1 MKSLILFFS
10 FFCTFRAAMAQ
21 SLVASNFIPENEV
34 RQVETFLA
42 SDDMRGRKTFSPEI
56 EKASDFIINKFKEAG
71 LKPFF
76 ANDFKQSF
84 FLYSSKLISATLKL
98 NGNTLPDS
106 AFTIFSGT
114 NQIYFNSIDSF
125 VRVDVSKD
133 LGSAARNQLISKYL
147 RATSVLPANILLV
160 VDPGQKGLIKRLKR
174 FSLSGLVGNQ
184 KTVLVVETAAP
195 LTSIFLQA
203 INEVKQQSLNNV
215 AGILRGTEKPEE
227 YIIFSAHYDHL
238 GTGNN
243 SSAMRQPIPGQDSIF
258 NGANDDASGT
268 TAVIELAKYFGKKHL
283 NKRSII
289 FTTFTAEEIG
299 EYGSQYFSSHIDNK
313 KVIAMF
319 NIEMIGTLSKWG
331 TNSAYITGFERSN
344 FGTLLQANLKSSSFK
359 FYPDPYPEQ
368 NLFYRSDNAQLA
380 LKGVPAHTISTSKM
394 DDERNYHTPQDE
406 IKTLDLE
413 NMTRIIDAIALSS
426 KQLISGKETPDR
438 VAIENE

>member
-1 MKSLILFFS
+1 MKTLILFFS
-10 FFCTFRAAMAQ
+10 LCFIFKAGSAQ
-21 SLVASNFIPENEV
+21 HKPAYNLIPENEV

-42 SDDMRGRKTFSPEI
+42 SDDMKGRKTFSPEI
-56 EKASDFIINKFKEAG
+56 IKASDFIVSKFNEAG

-76 ANDFKQSF
+76 NNDFKQNF
-84 FLYSSKLISATLKL
+84 FLYSSKLISATLKV
-98 NGNTLPDS
+98 NGYSLPDS
-106 AFTIFSGT
+106 AFTVISGK
-114 NQIYFNSIDSF
+114 NQIYLNIDSF
-125 VRVDVSKD
+125 VRINVSKD
-133 LGSAARNQLISKYL
+133 LGSTEKNQLISKYL
-147 RATSVLPANILLV
+147 RAKAVLPANMLLV
-160 VDPGQKGLIKRLKR
+160 VDPALKGLIKRLKR
-174 FSLSGLVGNQ
+174 FSLSGLVENQ
-184 KTVLVVETAAP
+184 KTVLVVETAVP
-195 LTSIFLQA
+195 VNSILLQA
-203 INEVKQQSLNNV
+203 TMEVKKQALNNV
-215 AGILRGTEKPEE
+215 AGILRGVEKPEE

-238 GTGNN
+238 GAGNN
-243 SSAMRQPIPGQDSIF
+243 SSAMRQPIFGQDSIF

-299 EYGSQYFSSHIDNK
+299 EYGSQYFSSQIDNK

-344 FGTLLQANLKSSSFK
+344 FGTLLQANLKNSSFK
-359 FYPDPYPEQ
+359 FYPDPYPAQ

-394 DDERNYHTPQDE
+394 DNEPYYHTPQDE
-406 IKTLDLE
+406 VKTLDLK

-426 KQLISGKETPDR
+426 TQLVSGEETPNR
-438 VAIENE
+438 VAIQNE

>member
-1 MKSLILFFS
+1 
-10 FFCTFRAAMAQ
+10 
-21 SLVASNFIPENEV
+21 
-34 RQVETFLA
+34 
-42 SDDMRGRKTFSPEI
+42 
-56 EKASDFIINKFKEAG
+56 
-71 LKPFF
+71 
-76 ANDFKQSF
+76 
-84 FLYSSKLISATLKL
+84 
-98 NGNTLPDS
+98 
-106 AFTIFSGT
+106 
-114 NQIYFNSIDSF
+114 
-125 VRVDVSKD
+125 
-133 LGSAARNQLISKYL
+133 
-147 RATSVLPANILLV
+147 LPANILLV

>member
-1 MKSLILFFS
+1 MKNLILFLLLCF
-10 FFCTFRAAMAQ
+10 TFKTGISQNLAAT
-21 SLVASNFIPENEV
+21 NFIPENEV

-42 SDDMRGRKTFSPEI
+42 SDDMKGRKTFSPEI

-76 ANDFKQSF
+76 GNDFKQSF
-84 FLYSSKLISATLKL
+84 FLYSSKLLSATLTL
-98 NGNTLPDS
+98 NGITLPDS
-106 AFTIFSGT
+106 AFVVFSGT
-114 NQIYFNSIDSF
+114 SQINLPVIDSF
-125 VRVDVSKD
+125 VRVNVSKD
-133 LGSAARNQLISKYL
+133 LSAAERNQLISKYL
-147 RATSVLPANILLV
+147 RAGAMLPSNMLLM
-160 VDPGQKGLIKRLKR
+160 VDPSLKGAIKRLKR
-174 FSLSGLVGNQ
+174 VNLSGLVGNQ
-184 KTVLVVETAAP
+184 KTVLIVQTVLP
-195 LTSIFLQA
+195 VNSIHLQA
-203 INEVKQQSLNNV
+203 TNEIRKQALNNV
-215 AGILRGTEKPEE
+215 SGILRGTEKPEE

-243 SSAMRQPIPGQDSIF
+243 ASAMRQPIPGQDSIF

-268 TAVIELAKYFGKKHL
+268 TAVIELSRYFGKKHQ

-331 TNSAYITGFERSN
+331 INSAYITGFERSN
-344 FGTLLQANLKSSSFK
+344 LGTLLQANLKSSSFK

-394 DDERNYHTPQDE
+394 DDEHNYHTPQDE

-426 KQLISGKETPDR
+426 KQLISGEETPDR
-438 VAIENE
+438 VSIEK

>member
-1 MKSLILFFS
+1 MKTLILFFS
-10 FFCTFRAAMAQ
+10 LCITYKMVSAQ
-21 SLVASNFIPENEV
+21 NKPTYDFISENEV

-42 SDDMRGRKTFSPEI
+42 SDDMKGRKTFSPEI
-56 EKASDFIINKFKEAG
+56 IKASDFIVSKFNEAG

-76 ANDFKQSF
+76 GNDFKQNF
-84 FLYSSKLISATLKL
+84 FLYSSKLISATLKV
-98 NGNTLPDS
+98 NGYSLPDS
-106 AFTIFSGT
+106 AFTVFSGT
-114 NQIYFNSIDSF
+114 NQIHLNIDSF
-125 VRVDVSKD
+125 VSINVSKD
-133 LGSAARNQLISKYL
+133 LGSAERNQLISKYL
-147 RATSVLPANILLV
+147 RANAVLPSNMLLV
-160 VDPGQKGLIKRLKR
+160 VDPALKGLIKRLKR

-184 KTVLVVETAAP
+184 KTILVVETP
-195 LTSIFLQA
+195 VLVNSILLQA
-203 INEVKQQSLNNV
+203 TIEVKKQALNNV
-215 AGILRGTEKPEE
+215 AGILRGLEKPEE

-238 GTGNN
+238 GVGNN
-243 SSAMRQPIPGQDSIF
+243 SSAMRQPIFGQDSIF

-289 FTTFTAEEIG
+289 FTTFTAEELG

-313 KVIAMF
+313 NVIAMF

-344 FGTLLQANLKSSSFK
+344 LGTLLQANLKNSSFK
-359 FYPDPYPEQ
+359 FYPDPYPAQ

-394 DDERNYHTPQDE
+394 DDEPYYHTPQDE
-406 IKTLDLE
+406 VKTLDLK

-426 KQLISGKETPDR
+426 KQLVSGEETPNR
-438 VAIENE
+438 VTIENE